1 MGRSAANGQRLL
13 ELLEGNPIVGL
24 AFVAERLGIARTIA
38 SNLVKDFCGVVHLS
52 SFVDTSN
59 ADAIFFIDQG
69 KVLAHGT
76 HEELMET
83 CDEYRE
89 LYQAEQIEAAY

>member
-38 SNLVKDFCGVVHLS
+38 SNLVKDFAGLC
-52 SFVDTSN
+52 
-59 ADAIFFIDQG
+59 
-69 KVLAHGT
+69 
-76 HEELMET
+76 T
-83 CDEYRE
+83 C
-89 LYQAEQIEAAY
+89 QAS